1 MLKRIS
7 NKIIAAYTL
16 LIVLL
21 VLFFLLFFSNLVRE
35 TQLTILKREMKSK
48 VDFID
53 LVIKERYG
61 SFSLKELKKNRLS
74 VGKLAKIIQLRI
86 TIIDQKGIV
95 LVDSEIDEVSTL
107 DNHRYRVEIKN
118 SQKNQ
123 YGDSV
128 RYSTTLQTDMLYY
141 AKAAGPVILRLA
153 KPLYEIEESLSA
165 VKKVIIFSGIFV
177 LLTAFF
183 IIIYISRKIT
193 RPINETVNF
202 AREFS
207 HGDYSRRI
215 LNYSEDEIGYLQRSL
230 NNMADTIVDKIESL
244 VFEQNKLEI
253 TLESISDGIAVV
265 DENKRIHIANSAF
278 SRMVDSDFEM
288 KGSLYFEA
296 IRSHALNAKIEYVLG
311 RGVAAKFEEKF
322 ISGTLCEV
330 NLNPIKERN
339 TLQGILVVLHDITEK
354 KRIEQ
359 IKTELVG
366 NMSHEL
372 KTPLTIMKG
381 YLETISENIHNAE
394 LSSEFIQKAIDNA
407 DRQNSIINDIL
418 KLSMLETSNDF
429 LVEKINL
436 REVIETCIDLLS
448 PKAAGRDIA
457 IHKKVDVLDAVIK
470 GNRFL
475 SEEVFFNIIDNAVNY
490 NRESGT
496 VAIHAEKGK
505 TSTVITIKDTGIGI
519 PEDSLDRIFERFYR
533 VDKSRS
539 RATGGTGLGLSIVKH
554 AADLLGWRITAS
566 TSKEG
571 TSFTIEL

>member
-1 MLKRIS
+1 M
-7 NKIIAAYTL
+7 

>member
-7 NKIIAAYTL
+7 NKIIAAFTL
-16 LIVLL
+16 LLVLL
-21 VLFFLLFFSNLVRE
+21 VVFFLLFFNNLVRE
-35 TQLTILKREMKSK
+35 TQLSILKREMKAK

-53 LVIKERYG
+53 MVIKERYS
-61 SFSLKELKKNRLS
+61 SFSLEKLKKNRHA
-74 VGKLAKIIQLRI
+74 VGQLAKIIQARI
-86 TIIDQKGIV
+86 SIIDQTGIV
-95 LVDSEIDEVSTL
+95 LADSEVDEVDTL
-107 DNHRYRVEIKN
+107 DNHRYRIEIKN
-118 SQKNQ
+118 AQIKH

-177 LLTAFF
+177 LFTAFL

-230 NNMADTIVDKIESL
+230 NSMADTIVEKINSL

-265 DENKRIHIANSAF
+265 DENKRVHIANSAF
-278 SRMVDSDFEM
+278 SRMVNSDCEM

-296 IRSHALNAKIEYVLG
+296 IRSHTLNAKIEYVLG

-322 ISGTLCEV
+322 MSGTLCEV
-330 NLNPIKERN
+330 SLNPIKERN
-339 TLQGILVVLHDITEK
+339 TLQGILVVLHDVTEK
-354 KRIEQ
+354 RRIEQ

-372 KTPLTIMKG
+372 KTPLAIMKG
-381 YLETISENIHNAE
+381 YLETISENIQNAE
-394 LSSEFIQKAIDNA
+394 LSSEFIQKAIENA
-407 DRQNSIINDIL
+407 DRQNAIINDIL
-418 KLSMLETSNDF
+418 KLSMLETSSDF

-436 REVIETCIDLLS
+436 KEVIETCIDLLS
-448 PKAAGRDIA
+448 PKAAGRNIT
-457 IHKKVDVLDAVIK
+457 IQEEVNVLDAVIK

-496 VAIHAEKGK
+496 VTIHAEKGRS
-505 TSTVITIKDTGIGI
+505 STLVTIKDTGIGI

-554 AADLLGWRITAS
+554 AADLLGWRVTAS

-571 TSFTIEL
+571 TSFTIEI